1 MSKPITITL
10 SPAHQ
15 DLLMTTI
22 SFASN
27 NLEAFC
33 QWYTS
38 IGLDGNIDLINRT
51 LLQVLQEVGKADM
64 TQAEIDNLRR
74 DVLADLQEDKS

>member
-33 QWYTS
+33 HWYAS

-74 DVLADLQEDKS
+74 DVLAELQKGKP

>member
-1 MSKPITITL
+1 MSNPITITL

-27 NLEAFC
+27 NLEAFV
-33 QWYTS
+33 QWYAS

-74 DVLADLQEDKS
+74 DVLADLQGEKP